1 MNKRLELVQEAVSGF
16 IKVAHSLHNQKNLPF
31 GDCLLNK
38 QQILILFFV
47 YNKKVTS
54 SKELAQFL
62 NVTPGA
68 MTQLVDVL
76 VKKKLLVR
84 EKNLEDKRIIN
95 ITLTKELK
103 VKFNNFKN
111 NYLLSANHSFSRL
124 KESDLK
130 ILISLLKKIKTK
142 DSLGGHL
149 LQTN

>member
-16 IKVAHSLHNQKNLPF
+16 IKVAHGLHNQKNLPF

-47 YNKKVTS
+47 YNKKITS
-54 SKELAQFL
+54 SKELAKFL

-76 VKKKLLVR
+76 VGKKLLVR
-84 EKNLEDKRIIN
+84 EKNLNDKRIVN

-103 VKFNNFKN
+103 IKFNNFKN
-111 NYLLSANHSFSRL
+111 NYLSSANHSFSRL
-124 KESDLK
+124 KEGDLK
-130 ILISLLKKIKTK
+130 TLISLLKKIKTNN
-142 DSLGGHL
+142 SLDTHL
-149 LQTN
+149 L